1 MKTDDLKHAT
11 ISGAKWSL
19 GKQAC
24 FQLITLVLGVALSR
38 LLAPEE
44 FGLLAMVMVFSR
56 FGNLFSG
63 SGLSRSLIHKQ
74 DISIADSST
83 VFWSNFVIG
92 WLLAGLLAALAPSIA
107 SFYGE
112 PELVALVLVIALN
125 FILNSLCAIPRT
137 LLEKELRFRSLFWVD
152 ATAISLSG
160 LIAVGMALS
169 GFGVWSLVGQ
179 LMFRSFFLVVLL
191 WSFNPW
197 RPSLIFE
204 KAAFQSAAAFG
215 LPLMSTNSLNYWVRN
230 ADKLLIGKFL
240 GDQALGFYNKPYTL
254 MLFPLANVTQVISK
268 VMFPSLAKIK
278 DDKQLVKKGYLRVV
292 RMVSLLAF
300 PTSIG
305 AFVMAEPIILGLYG
319 PQWEGSVKILRV
331 LSLLGVSQ
339 SIVALNGSI
348 YQSQGAT
355 MIQFKWGLLFKLFI
369 IAAIVS
375 GLPYG
380 TLGIAI
386 AYTIASILTAIPN
399 LLILGRVIPVR
410 LRDVWQACCK
420 PLLLSCL
427 MGRAVYSFLAWVGS
441 GVNEVV
447 LLVTGVPLGVVVYA
461 MLVLVFDRASIE
473 DVKTFLTNRRSDP
486 TSPPIIDS

>member
-1 MKTDDLKHAT
+1 MKTDDLKRAT
-11 ISGAKWSL
+11 ISGTKWNL

-24 FQLITLVLGVALSR
+24 FQLITFVLGVVLSR

-44 FGLLAMVMVFSR
+44 FGLLAMVMIFSR

-74 DISIADSST
+74 NISLTDLST

-92 WLLAGLLAALAPSIA
+92 CLLTGLLAALAPSIA
-107 SFYGE
+107 SFYGQ
-112 PELVALVLVIALN
+112 PQLAALVLVIALN
-125 FILNSLCAIPRT
+125 FILNSLCTIPRT
-137 LLEKELRFRSLFWVD
+137 LFEKELRFRSLFFVD
-152 ATAISLSG
+152 ATATSLSG
-160 LIAVGMALS
+160 LIAVGMALN

-179 LMFRSFFLVVLL
+179 LMFRSFFVVVLL

-197 RPSLIFE
+197 RPKLIFE
-204 KAAFQSAAAFG
+204 KAAFQGAAAYG
-215 LPLMSTNSLNYWVRN
+215 LPLMGTNSLNYWVRN

-240 GDQALGFYNKPYTL
+240 GDQALGYYNKPYSL
-254 MLFPLANVTQVISK
+254 MLFPLANITQVIAK
-268 VMFPSLAKIK
+268 VLFPSLAKIK

-319 PQWEGSVKILRV
+319 PQWEGSVEILRV
-331 LSLLGVSQ
+331 LSLLGISQ
-339 SIVALNGSI
+339 SVTALNGAI

-369 IAAIVS
+369 IAAIVA

-386 AYTIASILTAIPN
+386 AYTLASSLTTIPN

-410 LRDVWQACCK
+410 LRDVWKACCK
-420 PLLLSCL
+420 PLLMSSL
-427 MGRAVYSFLAWVGS
+427 MGLAVYLFLTLVGT
-441 GVNEVV
+441 GVSHVIM
-447 LLVTGVPLGVVVYA
+447 LLTGVPLGVALYA
-461 MLVLVFDRASIE
+461 MLVLVFDRASVDDI
-473 DVKTFLTNRRSDP
+473 KTFMVNRPSNQ
-486 TSPPIIDS
+486 TSPSIIDS

>member
-1 MKTDDLKHAT
+1 
-11 ISGAKWSL
+11 
-19 GKQAC
+19 
-24 FQLITLVLGVALSR
+24 
-38 LLAPEE
+38 
-44 FGLLAMVMVFSR
+44 
-56 FGNLFSG
+56 
-63 SGLSRSLIHKQ
+63 
-74 DISIADSST
+74 
-83 VFWSNFVIG
+83 
-92 WLLAGLLAALAPSIA
+92 
-107 SFYGE
+107 
-112 PELVALVLVIALN
+112 
-125 FILNSLCAIPRT
+125 
-137 LLEKELRFRSLFWVD
+137 
-152 ATAISLSG
+152 
-160 LIAVGMALS
+160 
-169 GFGVWSLVGQ
+169 
-179 LMFRSFFLVVLL
+179 
-191 WSFNPW
+191 
-197 RPSLIFE
+197 
-204 KAAFQSAAAFG
+204 
-215 LPLMSTNSLNYWVRN
+215 
-230 ADKLLIGKFL
+230 
-240 GDQALGFYNKPYTL
+240 

-427 MGRAVYSFLAWVGS
+427 MGLAVYSFLAWVGS